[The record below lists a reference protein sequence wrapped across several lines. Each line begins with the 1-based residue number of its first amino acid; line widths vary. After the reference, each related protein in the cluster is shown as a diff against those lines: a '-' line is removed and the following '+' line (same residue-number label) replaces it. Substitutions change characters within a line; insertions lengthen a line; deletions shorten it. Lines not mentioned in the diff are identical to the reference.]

1 MGKTRHRWITFL
13 SSRYLWGGE
22 RDSKNVTQI
31 LSALGLA
38 AGVLTLITVISV
50 MNGLQMGY
58 ISSILEIGSYHVR
71 IDADDVPAEFEDAVR
86 HERGVKSC
94 VRFADIQVLSQGSL
108 SRMSP
113 INVRCVDPDA
123 AASDSGFIQHL
134 KITGGAF
141 NLKGADSVIMGSELA
156 RYLRLKVGDSFVVM
170 ALSGETFNSL
180 KPKNIDF
187 KVTGIFKTGYYEYDR
202 NLAIMSLESVP
213 MLQSGPADL
222 KLGIKINNLYRDKAI
237 VNRLSTITGAQ
248 AVSWREYNKAF
259 FSALRMEKYAM
270 MFLICLIFVVIGVNI
285 YNFMRRSVSEK
296 IEDIAVL
303 YSLGVREQDMRR
315 IFITEGAFVGLLGG
329 TSGVALG
336 LLISIN
342 LNAIFAIAGKV
353 VSWPGQVFSKLFG
366 GLFDFAGVQFQLFS
380 PAYFYIQEVPVQ
392 VMFSEVMFAFFFA
405 FFAALVSAY
414 LAVKKLDVKNPAS
427 VLRCE

>member
-13 SSRYLWGGE
+13 SSRYLWGRE

-123 AASDSGFIQHL
+123 AAQDAGFIQHL
-134 KITGGAF
+134 NITGGAF

-329 TSGVALG
+329 TLGVSLG

>member
-13 SSRYLWGGE
+13 SSRYLWGRE

>member
-1 MGKTRHRWITFL
+1 MGKARHRWITFL
-13 SSRYLWGGE
+13 SSRYLWGRE

-58 ISSILEIGSYHVR
+58 ISSILEIGSYHIR
-71 IDADDVPAEFEDAVR
+71 IDAQDIPAEFEDSVR
-86 HERGVKSC
+86 NERGVKSC

-113 INVRCVDPDA
+113 INVRCVDPSAATEDA
-123 AASDSGFIQHL
+123 GFMHRL
-134 KITGGAF
+134 KITSGAF
-141 NLKGADSVIMGSELA
+141 NLKEPNSVILGSELA

-170 ALSGETFNSL
+170 ALAGETFNTL

-202 NLAIMSLESVP
+202 NLAIMPLDSVP
-213 MLQSGPADL
+213 ILQSGPADF
-222 KLGIKINNLYRDKAI
+222 KLGVKLNNLYRDKAL
-237 VNRLSTITGAQ
+237 VERLSTITGAQ
-248 AVSWREYNKAF
+248 AVSWQEYNKAF
-259 FSALRMEKYAM
+259 FGALRMEKYAM

-303 YSLGVREQDMRR
+303 YSLGVRDKDVRR

-329 TSGVALG
+329 TVGVALG

-353 VSWPGQVFSKLFG
+353 VSWPGQVFSRLFG
-366 GLFDFAGVQFQLFS
+366 SMFDFAGVQFQLFS

-392 VMFSEVMFAFFFA
+392 VVFSEVMFAFFFA

-414 LAVKKLDVKNPAS
+414 MAVKKLDVKNPAS

>member
-13 SSRYLWGGE
+13 SSRYLWGRE

-123 AASDSGFIQHL
+123 AASDAGFIQHL

-329 TSGVALG
+329 TLGVALG

>member
-1 MGKTRHRWITFL
+1 MGKARHRWITFL
-13 SSRYLWGGE
+13 SSRYLWGRE

-58 ISSILEIGSYHVR
+58 ISSILEIGSYHIR
-71 IDADDVPAEFEDAVR
+71 IDAQDVPPEFEDAVR
-86 HERGVKSC
+86 SERGVKSC
-94 VRFADIQVLSQGSL
+94 VRFADIQVLSQGGL

-123 AASDSGFIQHL
+123 ASLDAGFMQHL
-134 KITGGAF
+134 KMTGGAF
-141 NLKGADSVIMGSELA
+141 NLKGANSVVMGSELA

-180 KPKNIDF
+180 KPQNIDF

-213 MLQSGPADL
+213 MLQSGPADF
-222 KLGIKINNLYRDKAI
+222 KLGIKLNNLYRDKAL
-237 VNRLSTITGAQ
+237 VERLSAITGAQ
-248 AVSWREYNKAF
+248 AISWREYNKAF

-329 TSGVALG
+329 TLGVALG

-353 VSWPGQVFSKLFG
+353 VSWPGQVFERLFG
-366 GLFDFAGVQFQLFS
+366 DLFDFAGVQFQLFS

-392 VMFSEVMFAFFFA
+392 VVFSEVMFAFFFA

-414 LAVKKLDVKNPAS
+414 MAVKKLDVKNPAS

>member
-1 MGKTRHRWITFL
+1 MGKTAHRWITFL
-13 SSRYLWGGE
+13 SSRYLWGRE
-22 RDSKNVTQI
+22 RDSKNITQI

-71 IDADDVPAEFEDAVR
+71 IDADDVPAGFDDAVR
-86 HERGVKSC
+86 SERGVKSC
-94 VRFADIQVLSQGSL
+94 VRFADIQVLSQGGL

-123 AASDSGFIQHL
+123 ALKDAGFMEHL
-134 KITGGAF
+134 KITKGAF
-141 NLKGADSVIMGSELA
+141 NLKEENTVVMGSELA
-156 RYLRLKVGDSFVVM
+156 RYLRLNVGDSFVVM

-187 KVTGIFKTGYYEYDR
+187 KVTGIFKSGYYEYDR
-202 NLAIMSLESVP
+202 ELAFMSMESVP
-213 MLQSGPADL
+213 LLQSGSANI
-222 KLGIKINNLYRDKAI
+222 KLGVKLNNLYRDKAL
-237 VNRLSTITGAQ
+237 VQRLSTITGAG

-259 FSALRMEKYAM
+259 FGALHMEKYAM
-270 MFLICLIFVVIGVNI
+270 MFLICLIFIVIGVNI

-303 YSLGVREQDMRR
+303 YSLGVQEKDVRR
-315 IFITEGAFVGLLGG
+315 IFITEGAFVGFFGG
-329 TSGVALG
+329 TLGVVMG
-336 LLISIN
+336 LLVSIN
-342 LNAIFAIAGKV
+342 LNEIFLIAGKV
-353 VSWPGQVFSKLFG
+353 VSWPGQLFSKLFG
-366 GLFDFAGVQFQLFS
+366 SFFDFAGVQFQLFS
-380 PAYFYIQEVPVQ
+380 PDYFYIQEVPVQ
-392 VMFSEVMFAFFFA
+392 VMFSEVVFAFFFA
-405 FFAALVSAY
+405 FFAALVSAFM
-414 LAVKKLDVKNPAS
+414 AVKKLDVKNPAS

>member
-13 SSRYLWGGE
+13 SSRYLWGRE

-329 TSGVALG
+329 TLGVALG

>member
-13 SSRYLWGGE
+13 SSRYLWGRE

-71 IDADDVPAEFEDAVR
+71 IDAGDVPAEFEDAVR

-329 TSGVALG
+329 TLGVALG

>member
-1 MGKTRHRWITFL
+1 MGKTGHRWITFL
-13 SSRYLWGGE
+13 SSRYLWGRE

-58 ISSILEIGSYHVR
+58 VSSILEVGSYHVR
-71 IDADDVPAEFEDAVR
+71 IDADDVPAELEEAVR
-86 HERGVKSC
+86 NEKGIKSC
-94 VRFADIQVLSQGSL
+94 VRFADIQVLSQGGL

-113 INVRCVDPDA
+113 INVRCVDPE
-123 AASDSGFIQHL
+123 AASQDAGFMQHL
-134 KITGGAF
+134 KITSGAF
-141 NLKGADSVIMGSELA
+141 NLKGENSVVMGSELA

-170 ALSGETFNSL
+170 ALSGDSFKTL

-202 NLAIMSLESVP
+202 NLAIMSLNSVP
-213 MLQSGPADL
+213 LLQSGKANV
-222 KLGIKINNLYRDKAI
+222 KLGIKLNNLYRDKAI
-237 VNRLSTITGAQ
+237 VERLSTITDSQ

-259 FSALRMEKYAM
+259 FGALRMEKYAM

-285 YNFMRRSVSEK
+285 FNFMRRSVSEK

-329 TSGVALG
+329 TLGVALG

-342 LNAIFAIAGKV
+342 LNAIFVIAGKV
-353 VSWPGQVFSKLFG
+353 VSWPGQVFAGLFG
-366 GLFDFAGVQFQLFS
+366 SMFDFAGVQFQLFS

-392 VMFSEVMFAFFFA
+392 IMFSEVLFAFFFA

>member
-1 MGKTRHRWITFL
+1 MGKTNHKWITFL
-13 SSRYLWGGE
+13 SFRYLWGRE
-22 RDSKNVTQI
+22 RDSKNVTQV

-71 IDADDVPAEFEDAVR
+71 IDADTIPSGFEDAVR
-86 HERGVKSC
+86 GEKGVKSC
-94 VRFADIQVLSQGSL
+94 VRFADIQVLSQGAF

-123 AASDSGFIQHL
+123 ASRDAGFMQRL

-141 NLKGADSVIMGSELA
+141 SLKGENSVILGSELA

-170 ALSGETFNSL
+170 AMSGETFNTL
-180 KPKNIDF
+180 KPQNIDF

-202 NLAIMSLESVP
+202 NLAIMSLDSVP
-213 MLQSGPADL
+213 VLQSGPAGE
-222 KLGIKINNLYRDKAI
+222 KLGIKLNNLYRDKA
-237 VNRLSTITGAQ
+237 VVERLSTITGSQ

-259 FSALRMEKYAM
+259 FGALRMEKYAM

-285 YNFMRRSVSEK
+285 FNFMRRSVSEK

-303 YSLGVREQDMRR
+303 YSLGVREQDMKR

-329 TSGVALG
+329 TLGVALG

-342 LNAIFAIAGKV
+342 LNEIFVIAGKV
-353 VSWPGQVFSKLFG
+353 VSWPGQVFEKLFG
-366 GLFDFAGVQFQLFS
+366 DLFAFAGVQFQLFS

-392 VMFSEVMFAFFFA
+392 VMFGEVVFAFFFA

-414 LAVKKLDVKNPAS
+414 LAVKKLDVRNPAS

>member
-1 MGKTRHRWITFL
+1 MGKAAHRWITFL
-13 SSRYLWGGE
+13 SSRYLWGRE
-22 RDSKNVTQI
+22 RDSKNVTQL

-58 ISSILEIGSYHVR
+58 ISSILEVGSYHIRV
-71 IDADDVPAEFEDAVR
+71 DADDVPREFEDAVR
-86 HERGVKSC
+86 NEKGVKSC

-123 AASDSGFIQHL
+123 ASRDTGFMQHL
-134 KITGGAF
+134 KITGGTF
-141 NLKGADSVIMGSELA
+141 SLKDENTVILGSELA
-156 RYLRLKVGDSFVVM
+156 RYLRLKTGDSFVVM
-170 ALSGETFNSL
+170 ALSGETFSSL

-187 KVTGIFKTGYYEYDR
+187 RVTGIFKTGYYEYDR
-202 NLAIMSLESVP
+202 NLAIMSLDSVP
-213 MLQSGPADL
+213 MLQSGKADV
-222 KLGIKINNLYRDKAI
+222 KLGIKLDNLYRDKA
-237 VNRLSTITGAQ
+237 VAERLSVITGSP

-259 FSALRMEKYAM
+259 FGALRMEKYAM

-303 YSLGVREQDMRR
+303 YSLGVREEDMRR

-329 TSGVALG
+329 TLGVALG
-336 LLISIN
+336 LLVSIN
-342 LNAIFAIAGKV
+342 LNAIFVIAGKV
-353 VSWPGQVFSKLFG
+353 VSWPGQVFENLFG

-380 PAYFYIQEVPVQ
+380 PTYFYIQEVPVQ

-405 FFAALVSAY
+405 FFAAVVSAF

>member
-1 MGKTRHRWITFL
+1 MGKTNHKWITFL
-13 SSRYLWGGE
+13 SFRYLWGRE
-22 RDSKNVTQI
+22 RDSKNVTQV

-71 IDADDVPAEFEDAVR
+71 IDADTIPSGFEDAVR
-86 HERGVKSC
+86 GEKGVKSC
-94 VRFADIQVLSQGSL
+94 VRFADIQVLSQGAL

-123 AASDSGFIQHL
+123 ASRDTGFMQRL

-141 NLKGADSVIMGSELA
+141 SLKGENSVILGSELA

-170 ALSGETFNSL
+170 AMSGETFNTL
-180 KPKNIDF
+180 KPQNIDF

-202 NLAIMSLESVP
+202 NLAIMSLDSVP
-213 MLQSGPADL
+213 VLQSGPAGE
-222 KLGIKINNLYRDKAI
+222 KLGIKLNNLYRDKA
-237 VNRLSTITGAQ
+237 VVERLSTITGSQ

-259 FSALRMEKYAM
+259 FGALRMEKYAM

-285 YNFMRRSVSEK
+285 FNFMRRSVSEK

-303 YSLGVREQDMRR
+303 YSLGVREQDMKR

-329 TSGVALG
+329 TLGVALG

-342 LNAIFAIAGKV
+342 LNEIFVIAGKV
-353 VSWPGQVFSKLFG
+353 VSWPGQVFEKLFG
-366 GLFDFAGVQFQLFS
+366 DLFAFAGVQFQLFS

-392 VMFSEVMFAFFFA
+392 VMFGEVVFAFFFA

-414 LAVKKLDVKNPAS
+414 MAVKKLDVKNPAS

>member
-1 MGKTRHRWITFL
+1 MGKARHRWITFL
-13 SSRYLWGGE
+13 SSRYLWGRE

-58 ISSILEIGSYHVR
+58 ISSILEIGSYHIR
-71 IDADDVPAEFEDAVR
+71 IDAQDVPPEFEDSVR
-86 HERGVKSC
+86 NERGVKSC

-113 INVRCVDPDA
+113 INVRCADPDA
-123 AASDSGFIQHL
+123 AALDAGFMQHL

-141 NLKGADSVIMGSELA
+141 NLKGANSVILGSELA
-156 RYLRLKVGDSFVVM
+156 RYLHLRVGDSFVVM
-170 ALSGETFNSL
+170 ALSGESFKTL

-213 MLQSGPADL
+213 MLQSGNADF
-222 KLGIKINNLYRDKAI
+222 KLGIKLNNLYRDKALAE
-237 VNRLSTITGAQ
+237 RLSTITGAK

-259 FSALRMEKYAM
+259 FGALRMEKYAM

-315 IFITEGAFVGLLGG
+315 IFITEGAFVGFLGG
-329 TSGVALG
+329 ILGVALG

-353 VSWPGQVFSKLFG
+353 VSWPGQVFSRLFG

-392 VMFSEVMFAFFFA
+392 VVFSEVMFAFFFA

-414 LAVKKLDVKNPAS
+414 MAVKKLDVKNPAS

>member
-1 MGKTRHRWITFL
+1 
-13 SSRYLWGGE
+13 
-22 RDSKNVTQI
+22 
-31 LSALGLA
+31 
-38 AGVLTLITVISV
+38 
-50 MNGLQMGY
+50 
-58 ISSILEIGSYHVR
+58 GSYHIR
-71 IDADDVPAEFEDAVR
+71 IDAQDVPPEFEDAVR
-86 HERGVKSC
+86 SERGVKSC
-94 VRFADIQVLSQGSL
+94 VRFADIQVLSQGGL

-123 AASDSGFIQHL
+123 ASLDAGFMQHL
-134 KITGGAF
+134 KLTGGAF
-141 NLKGADSVIMGSELA
+141 NLKGANSVVMGSELA

-180 KPKNIDF
+180 KPQNIDF

-213 MLQSGPADL
+213 MLQSGPADF
-222 KLGIKINNLYRDKAI
+222 KLGIKLNNLYRDKAL
-237 VNRLSTITGAQ
+237 VERLSAITGAQ
-248 AVSWREYNKAF
+248 AISWREYNKAF
-259 FSALRMEKYAM
+259 FGALRMEKYAM

-303 YSLGVREQDMRR
+303 YSLGVREHDMRR

-329 TSGVALG
+329 TLGVALG

-353 VSWPGQVFSKLFG
+353 VSWPGQVFERLFG
-366 GLFDFAGVQFQLFS
+366 DLFDFAGVQFQLFS

-392 VMFSEVMFAFFFA
+392 VVFGEVMFAFFFA

-414 LAVKKLDVKNPAS
+414 MAVKKLDVKNPAS

>member
-1 MGKTRHRWITFL
+1 MGKARHRWITFL
-13 SSRYLWGGE
+13 SSRYLWGRE

-58 ISSILEIGSYHVR
+58 ISSILEIGSYHIR
-71 IDADDVPAEFEDAVR
+71 IDAQDVPSEFEDTVR
-86 HERGVKSC
+86 KERGVKSC

-113 INVRCVDPDA
+113 INVRCVDSDA
-123 AASDSGFIQHL
+123 ATGDAGFMQHL
-134 KITGGAF
+134 KITSGSF
-141 NLKGADSVIMGSELA
+141 NLKGENSVILGSELA
-156 RYLRLKVGDSFVVM
+156 RYLRLKVGDSFVIM
-170 ALSGETFNSL
+170 ALSGETFNTL

-213 MLQSGPADL
+213 MLQSGPPDF
-222 KLGIKINNLYRDKAI
+222 KLGIKLNNLYRDKAL
-237 VNRLSTITGAQ
+237 VERLSTVTGAQ
-248 AVSWREYNKAF
+248 AVSWRDYNKAF
-259 FSALRMEKYAM
+259 FGALRMEKYAM

-303 YSLGVREQDMRR
+303 YSLGVQEKDVRR
-315 IFITEGAFVGLLGG
+315 IFITEGAFVGIFGG
-329 TSGVALG
+329 VLGVALG

-353 VSWPGQVFSKLFG
+353 VSWPGQVFSRLFG
-366 GLFDFAGVQFQLFS
+366 DLFDFAGVQFQLFS
-380 PAYFYIQEVPVQ
+380 PDYFYIQEVPVQ
-392 VMFSEVMFAFFFA
+392 VMFSEVVFAFFFA

>member
-1 MGKTRHRWITFL
+1 M
-13 SSRYLWGGE
+13 
-22 RDSKNVTQI
+22 
-31 LSALGLA
+31 
-38 AGVLTLITVISV
+38 
-50 MNGLQMGY
+50 
-58 ISSILEIGSYHVR
+58 
-71 IDADDVPAEFEDAVR
+71 
-86 HERGVKSC
+86 KSC

-123 AASDSGFIQHL
+123 AARDSGFIQHL

-329 TSGVALG
+329 TLGVALG

>member
-1 MGKTRHRWITFL
+1 MGQARHRWITFL
-13 SSRYLWGGE
+13 SSRYLWGRE

-71 IDADDVPAEFEDAVR
+71 IDAQDIPPETEEAV
-86 HERGVKSC
+86 HKVRGIKSC
-94 VRFADIQVLSQGSL
+94 VRFADIQVLSLGAL

-113 INVRCVDPDA
+113 INVRCIDPASASHDA
-123 AASDSGFIQHL
+123 GFMQHL
-134 KITGGAF
+134 KLTEGNF
-141 NLKGADSVIMGSELA
+141 NLEDANSVILGSELA

-170 ALSGETFNSL
+170 ALAGETFNTL
-180 KPKNIDF
+180 KPKEINF

-202 NLAIMSLESVP
+202 NLALMPLESVP
-213 MLQSGPADL
+213 MLQSGAADF
-222 KLGIKINNLYRDKAI
+222 KLGIKLSNLYRDKAL
-237 VNRLSTITGAQ
+237 VEQLSEITGTQ

-259 FSALRMEKYAM
+259 FGALRMEKYAM

-285 YNFMRRSVSEK
+285 FNFMRRSVSEK

-303 YSLGVREQDMRR
+303 YALGVREKDMRL
-315 IFITEGAFVGLLGG
+315 IFIVEGAFVGLLGG
-329 TSGVALG
+329 VLGVALG
-336 LLISIN
+336 LLVSIN
-342 LNAIFAIAGKV
+342 LNAIFAIAGKI

-366 GLFDFAGVQFQLFS
+366 AMFDFAGVQFQLFS
-380 PAYFYIQEVPVQ
+380 PVYFYIQEVPVQ
-392 VMFSEVMFAFFFA
+392 VMFGEVVFAFFFA

-427 VLRCE
+427 VLRYE

>member
-1 MGKTRHRWITFL
+1 MGKARHRWITFL
-13 SSRYLWGGE
+13 SSRYLWGRE

-58 ISSILEIGSYHVR
+58 SSSILEIGSYHIR
-71 IDADDVPAEFEDAVR
+71 IDAQDVPPEFEDSVR
-86 HERGVKSC
+86 NERGVKSC

-123 AASDSGFIQHL
+123 AALDAGFMQHL

-141 NLKGADSVIMGSELA
+141 NLKGANSVILGSELA
-156 RYLRLKVGDSFVVM
+156 RYLHLRVGDSFVVM
-170 ALSGETFNSL
+170 ALSGDSFKTL

-213 MLQSGPADL
+213 MLQSGPADF
-222 KLGIKINNLYRDKAI
+222 KLGIKLNNLYRDKALAE
-237 VNRLSTITGAQ
+237 RLSTITGAK

-259 FSALRMEKYAM
+259 FGALRMEKYAM

-315 IFITEGAFVGLLGG
+315 IFISEGAFVGFLGG
-329 TSGVALG
+329 TLGVALG

-342 LNAIFAIAGKV
+342 LNAIFAIAGKL
-353 VSWPGQVFSKLFG
+353 VSWPGQVFSRLFG

-392 VMFSEVMFAFFFA
+392 VVCSEVMFAFFFA

-414 LAVKKLDVKNPAS
+414 MAVKKLDVKNPAS

>member
-1 MGKTRHRWITFL
+1 MGKARHRWIAFL
-13 SSRYLWGGE
+13 SSRYLWGRE

-31 LSALGLA
+31 LSAFGLA

-58 ISSILEIGSYHVR
+58 INSILEIGSYHIR
-71 IDADDVPAEFEDAVR
+71 IDADDVPPEFEDAVR
-86 HERGVKSC
+86 QERGVKSC

-123 AASDSGFIQHL
+123 ALGDAGFMQHL
-134 KITGGAF
+134 RIEKGSF
-141 NLKGADSVIMGSELA
+141 SLKGENSVILGSELA
-156 RYLRLKVGDSFVVM
+156 RYLRLRVGDSFVVM
-170 ALSGETFNSL
+170 ALSGESFSTL
-180 KPKNIDF
+180 KPQNINF
-187 KVTGIFKTGYYEYDR
+187 KVTGIFKSGYYEYDR
-202 NLAIMSLESVP
+202 NLAIMSIESVP
-213 MLQSGPADL
+213 QLQSGPADF
-222 KLGIKINNLYRDKAI
+222 KLGIKLNNLYRDKAMAE
-237 VNRLSTITGAQ
+237 RLSTVTDSRAL
-248 AVSWREYNKAF
+248 SWREYNKAF
-259 FSALRMEKYAM
+259 FGALRMEKYAM
-270 MFLICLIFVVIGVNI
+270 MFLISLIFVVIGVNI

-303 YSLGVREQDMRR
+303 YSLGVQEQDVRR
-315 IFITEGAFVGLLGG
+315 IFITEGAFVGFFGG
-329 TSGVALG
+329 TLGVALG

-353 VSWPGQVFSKLFG
+353 VSWPAHLA
-366 GLFDFAGVQFQLFS
+366 GLAGVQFQLFS
-380 PAYFYIQEVPVQ
+380 PDYFYIQEVPVQ
-392 VMFSEVMFAFFFA
+392 VMFGEVMAAFFFA

-414 LAVKKLDVKNPAS
+414 MAVKKLDVRNPAS

>member
-1 MGKTRHRWITFL
+1 
-13 SSRYLWGGE
+13 
-22 RDSKNVTQI
+22 VTQI

-58 ISSILEIGSYHVR
+58 ISSILEIGSYHIR
-71 IDADDVPAEFEDAVR
+71 IDAQDVPAEFEDAVR

-123 AASDSGFIQHL
+123 AAGDAGFMQHL

-141 NLKGADSVIMGSELA
+141 SLKGENSVILGSELA
-156 RYLRLKVGDSFVVM
+156 RYLRLKVGDSFVIM
-170 ALSGETFNSL
+170 AMSGESFKTL
-180 KPKNIDF
+180 KPKNVDF

-213 MLQSGPADL
+213 MLQSGPPDF
-222 KLGIKINNLYRDKAI
+222 KLGIKLNNLYRDKAL
-237 VNRLSTITGAQ
+237 VERLSTITGAQ
-248 AVSWREYNKAF
+248 VVSWRDYNKAF
-259 FSALRMEKYAM
+259 FGALRMEKYAM

-303 YSLGVREQDMRR
+303 YSLGIQEKDVRR
-315 IFITEGAFVGLLGG
+315 IFITEGAFVGFFGG
-329 TSGVALG
+329 TLGVALG

-353 VSWPGQVFSKLFG
+353 VSWPGQVFSRLFG

-414 LAVKKLDVKNPAS
+414 MAVKKLDVKNPAT